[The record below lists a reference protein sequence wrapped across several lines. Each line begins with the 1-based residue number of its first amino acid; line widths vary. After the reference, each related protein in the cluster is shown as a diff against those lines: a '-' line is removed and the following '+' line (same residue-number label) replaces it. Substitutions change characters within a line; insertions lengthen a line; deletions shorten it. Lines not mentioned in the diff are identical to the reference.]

1 MKTTIT
7 IIKNNGLLIKNE
19 RKNERT
25 SVVET
30 SGKPKFKYLP
40 NMKAVSNI
48 SGIMTIII
56 TINRTLLIFILF
68 ILF

>member
-7 IIKNNGLLIKNE
+7 IIKNNGLLIKNLI
-19 RKNERT
+19 KNEIT

-30 SGKPKFKYLP
+30 SGKLIFEYLP
-40 NMKAVSNI
+40 NMKAVNSI

-56 TINRTLLIFILF
+56 IIKSMLFIFILF